1 LLGEVK
7 YELKDYDGSASA
19 FKLALSVSALK
30 VILLV
35 FLFVVALNLLNSK
48 LLFFSNQ
55 LFGTKV
61 FVVVVVI

>member
-19 FKLALSVSALK
+19 FKLSLSVSALK

-48 LLFFSNQ
+48 LLFFQTSY
-55 LFGTKV
+55 LGLKALLLL
-61 FVVVVVI
+61 